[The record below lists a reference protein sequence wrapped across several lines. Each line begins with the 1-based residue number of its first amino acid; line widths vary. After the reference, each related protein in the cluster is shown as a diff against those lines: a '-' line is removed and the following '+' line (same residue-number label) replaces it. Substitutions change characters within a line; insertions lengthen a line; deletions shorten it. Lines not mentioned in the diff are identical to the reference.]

1 MKHLITCIF
10 FWLIS
15 LMELTGQSCDVNGKK
30 HYTFDD
36 IKFILDKNNC
46 NKCHYKGS
54 YENLWTYDTYEN
66 IIAQSTCGSEI
77 IVPGNS
83 YQSLLIDKLNGGPT
97 SCGNAMPLGN
107 KMISDADLLALES
120 WIDIGAPEKCIPVF
134 DQIKTILTINKC
146 NLCHVD
152 SESWSFENYN
162 SVFLKPLN
170 TICEDQELIKYRA
183 KESLL
188 YKKIS
193 DKNVCGGPMLVD
205 GDPMSEDHVDSIRDW
220 INAGAPESARV
231 LPVNLLEFSTDKL
244 DDNNII
250 IFWKTASE
258 INTSHFELETSIDGV
273 HFSFLVKLA
282 ADGSELAGGFYQ
294 HIFKDPKKGFNYFR
308 MKIVDFD
315 NSYIYSPVRVER
327 IINVNEVFN
336 ISPVPTFNNTPF
348 NVEWYPL
355 DGREKARLL
364 IMNINGSL
372 CHDIIINNGVNN
384 LVLSGLK
391 AGVYY
396 LSIEDYNATR
406 IVRKLVVW
414 DF

>member
-1 MKHLITCIF
+1 MKHLITYIF
-10 FWLIS
+10 LWLIS

-36 IKFILDKNNC
+36 IKFLLDKNNC

-54 YENLWTYDTYEN
+54 YQALWTYDTYEN
-66 IIAQSTCGSEI
+66 MTILSLCGSEI
-77 IVPGNS
+77 IVHGKS
-83 YQSLLIDKLNGGPT
+83 SVSLLIDKLNGGPT
-97 SCGNAMPLGN
+97 SCGNAMPLGD

-134 DQIKTILTINKC
+134 DQIKEILTINKC

-152 SESWSFENYN
+152 SESWSFESYN
-162 SVFLKPLN
+162 SVFIKPLF
-170 TICEDQELIKYRA
+170 TTCEDQELIKYRA

-188 YKKIS
+188 YKKIT
-193 DKNVCGGPMLVD
+193 DKNVCGLPMLVD
-205 GDPMSEDHVDSIRDW
+205 GNPMSEDHIDNIRDW

-231 LPVNLLEFSTDKL
+231 LPVNLSEFSTDKL
-244 DDNNII
+244 DDNKII

-258 INTSHFELETSIDGV
+258 INTSHFELETSNDGI
-273 HFSFLVKLA
+273 HFSFLAKVIA
-282 ADGSELAGGFYQ
+282 EGSELSGGYYQ
-294 HIFKDPKKGFNYFR
+294 HIFKEPKKGFNYFR
-308 MKIVDFD
+308 MRIVDFD
-315 NSYIYSPVRVER
+315 NSYLLSPVRVER
-327 IINVNEVFN
+327 IINKDEVFN
-336 ISPVPTFNNTPF
+336 IYPVPTYNNNPF

-372 CHDIIINNGVNN
+372 CDEFIINNGVNN
-384 LVLSGLK
+384 LTFSGLK

-396 LSIEDYNATR
+396 LSIEDYNASR